1 MSGWSVSAQTVA
13 TTDSEGYFYRL
24 LMVTVTDING
34 AAVTGLGSA
43 SFKGFMFVTNIP
55 NGYSPATLAPFPNTE
70 IASPTEIGPG
80 MYVLTIQAKQG
91 DVNPISNLPCVLQ
104 VSQVVQQGPG
114 RIGTTQM
121 GAVVVA

>member
-1 MSGWSVSAQTVA
+1 VVTADSGGSL
-13 TTDSEGYFYRL
+13 YRL

-55 NGYSPATLAPFPNTE
+55 NGYSPATLALFPNTE

-80 MYVLTIQAKQG
+80 IYVLTIQAKHES
-91 DVNPISNLPCVLQ
+91 VNTISNLPCVLQ

-114 RIGTTQM
+114 KIGTTQM
-121 GAVVVA
+121 GTVVVA